1 MVRTKA
7 PKGDEAFKLVLDD
20 DETEL
25 RLRLA
30 PGTASGFYGV
40 KKARKMWQATI
51 YVSGKAVPQ
60 RDLGSF
66 TRAIDAAVA
75 VARAKRD
82 NFIPPTP
89 PKDRATRGSGSGI
102 LLSLSR
108 PSRSN
113 THVVCVAGEKKS
125 KKQRLEK
132 IMAEVRLPKPAPSSS
147 PVLLEPVLE
156 EQSSDS
162 RVPLA
167 VPVRVPVVCES
178 SFVPIPVALAPTVG
192 WGA

>member
-7 PKGDEAFKLVLDD
+7 PKGDEAFKLVLDE

-25 RLRLA
+25 RLQLA

-82 NFIPPTP
+82 NFIPPTLHHP
-89 PKDRATRGSGSGI
+89 RTVPLVARAQVYYSLLVDRLDLTHMSCVLQERR
-102 LLSLSR
+102 SR
-108 PSRSN
+108 R
-113 THVVCVAGEKKS
+113 
-125 KKQRLEK
+125 
-132 IMAEVRLPKPAPSSS
+132 
-147 PVLLEPVLE
+147 
-156 EQSSDS
+156 SSDS
-162 RVPLA
+162 RRSWRKSGCPSQPRA
-167 VPVRVPVVCES
+167 
-178 SFVPIPVALAPTVG
+178 APRCC
-192 WGA
+192 WSQF

>member
-7 PKGDEAFKLVLDD
+7 PKGDEAFKLVLDE

-25 RLRLA
+25 RLQLA

-75 VARAKRD
+75 VARAKRGVLD
-82 NFIPPTP
+82 
-89 PKDRATRGSGSGI
+89 
-102 LLSLSR
+102 
-108 PSRSN
+108 
-113 THVVCVAGEKKS
+113 
-125 KKQRLEK
+125 QRLLLLEWQRE
-132 IMAEVRLPKPAPSSS
+132 EVADAGWRRVDRLPAQP
-147 PVLLEPVLE
+147 
-156 EQSSDS
+156 
-162 RVPLA
+162 
-167 VPVRVPVVCES
+167 
-178 SFVPIPVALAPTVG
+178 PVAQVYSE
-192 WGA
+192 